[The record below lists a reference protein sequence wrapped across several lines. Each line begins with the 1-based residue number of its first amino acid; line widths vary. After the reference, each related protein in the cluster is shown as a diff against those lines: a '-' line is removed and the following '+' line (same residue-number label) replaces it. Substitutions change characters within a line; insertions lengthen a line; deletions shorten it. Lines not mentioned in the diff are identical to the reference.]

1 MIHLSVHKLFQL
13 SEIQLPET
21 PQKYKQKSEQ
31 EVKSSAHSGHKA
43 EMSIALNPVTR
54 QKHKYLQTYL
64 LHCLAKVRVMRVET
78 HVLREI

>member
-21 PQKYKQKSEQ
+21 PQKHKQKIEQ
-31 EVKSSAHSGHKA
+31 EGKSSALSGHKA

-54 QKHKYLQTYL
+54 RRNINIYRHIYCIAL
-64 LHCLAKVRVMRVET
+64 LK
-78 HVLREI
+78 